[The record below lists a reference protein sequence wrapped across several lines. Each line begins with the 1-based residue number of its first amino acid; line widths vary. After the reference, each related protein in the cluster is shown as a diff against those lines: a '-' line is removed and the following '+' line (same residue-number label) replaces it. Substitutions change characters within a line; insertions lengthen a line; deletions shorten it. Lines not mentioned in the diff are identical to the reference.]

1 MSPVEMSHA
10 EFLNITLDGP
20 PESAHPTYMAHK
32 KNPTPSLAQIRV
44 AAAHAG
50 CDPRTLLRLL
60 AGQPV
65 RGIAGERALAALKL
79 IPPT

>member
-1 MSPVEMSHA
+1 MCRTGGHFSTVHL
-10 EFLNITLDGP
+10 LNRILSRCRAG
-20 PESAHPTYMAHK
+20 SMAHK
-32 KNPTPSLAQIRV
+32 KNNTPSLAQIRV

>member
-1 MSPVEMSHA
+1 MGRTWFPC
-10 EFLNITLDGP
+10 LNGLEG
-20 PESAHPTYMAHK
+20 SLSYVYATYMAHK

-50 CDPRTLLRLL
+50 CDPRTLIRLL